1 MSLNWK
7 EIQLILNE
15 VNLVGCKIQNVIQ
28 NDFHSLTWEMYGK
41 DQGQFLFY
49 TEVGTPDARLHTL
62 SQNKKLEKT
71 KKLQRFIQFTRKN
84 VDGCV
89 IKEVRQL
96 PYDRCVIWKCD
107 NHGRVMNI
115 VIRLYSG
122 PGANIIVTDE
132 NFKILDLL
140 LRRPGRDEIS
150 NSILNLEERTSE
162 DKKFEIRP
170 YEGSFNEF
178 IERTCSE
185 HKTEDTY
192 EALRTQVEQRRDR
205 ELARITSSIKSA
217 EKTLNSCSDYEELK
231 YTADLLSSNAYLF
244 KKGDASVSIHDY
256 AKDSVVVISLD
267 KSLNPGDNVKHYYD
281 KYQKAKGAFQN
292 AKDELNRLNEEYQTV
307 ENRFSK
313 ALEQSEDREECIK
326 RMKNILEKTQT
337 SEAVHQGPGLRC
349 TSGGFD
355 ILIGRNAKENDE
367 LLRHYAKGNDTW
379 LHVRD
384 YPGGYV
390 FIKFKRNKT
399 VPLDVL
405 LDAANL
411 AVLFSKG
418 RNQSQVNLY
427 YTEVRFLRRAKDS
440 KTGLVLPTQE
450 KNLTIKLDMARIQKL
465 LPDKDAY
472 NEE

>member
-7 EIQLILNE
+7 EIQLILSE
-15 VNLVGCKIQNVIQ
+15 VDLTGCKIQNVIQ
-28 NDFHSLTWEMYGK
+28 NDFHSLTWEMYSREN
-41 DQGQFLFY
+41 GQFLFY
-49 TEVGTPDARLHTL
+49 TEVGTQESRMHTL
-62 SQNKKLEKT
+62 KQNRKIEKT

-84 VDGCV
+84 VDGSV
-89 IKEVRQL
+89 IEEVRQL
-96 PYDRCVIWKCD
+96 PYDRCVIWKCN
-107 NHGRVMNI
+107 NHGRIINI
-115 VIRLYSG
+115 VIRFYSG
-122 PGANIIVTDE
+122 AGANVIVTDE

-150 NSILNLEERTSE
+150 NSTLTFEERTSE
-162 DKKFEIRP
+162 DKVFEVRP
-170 YEGSFNEF
+170 YEGSFNDF

-192 EALRTQVEQRRDR
+192 ESLKIQVQQRRDR
-205 ELARITSSIKSA
+205 ELTRISSSIKSA
-217 EKTLNSCSDYEELK
+217 EKTLNMNASYEELK
-231 YTADLLSSNAYLF
+231 ITADLLSSNAYLF
-244 KKGDASVSIHDY
+244 KKGDGSVTIQDY
-256 AKDSVVVISLD
+256 ARNTSVVVPLD
-267 KSLNPGDNVKHYYD
+267 KSLSAGENVQHYYD
-281 KYQKAKGAFQN
+281 RYQKAKGSYLNSKQ
-292 AKDELNRLNEEYQTV
+292 ELERLNEEYATV
-307 ENRFSK
+307 QARFEK
-313 ALEQSEDREECIK
+313 ALEETDDKEECIR

-337 SEAVHQGPGLRC
+337 TETVHEGPGLRC
-349 TSGGFD
+349 SSGGFD

-450 KNLTIKLDMARIQKL
+450 KNLTIKLDMARIQRL

-472 NEE
+472 ND